1 MANGI
6 NRVIII
12 GRMGNDPELRWLP
25 NGDAV
30 ANISLATSETWKD
43 QQGQKQE
50 RVEWHRCVAY
60 RKVAE
65 IIGEYLKKGANI
77 YIEGKLRTRE
87 WVDQQGQKKYT
98 TEIIIAEMQMLDARQ
113 NNGQPQ
119 GGQPQGGYQQP
130 RQQNQP
136 QNNARPPQQNRA
148 PQGQQPQGAYQYDPN
163 QYQEPPM
170 NFDYDIPF

>member
-170 NFDYDIPF
+170 NFDDDYR

>member
-30 ANISLATSETWKD
+30 ANISLATSESWKD

-50 RVEWHRCVAY
+50 RVEWHRCTAY
-60 RKVAE
+60 RKTAE
-65 IIGEYLKKGANI
+65 IIGQYLKKGANI

-98 TEIIIAEMQMLDARQ
+98 TEIIIAEMQMLDKNPNA
-113 NNGQPQ
+113 GQPQ

-136 QNNARPPQQNRA
+136 QNNNQPQQQNRA
-148 PQGQQPQGAYQYDPN
+148 PQQQQQPQGGYIYDPN
-163 QYQEPPM
+163 NAMPM
-170 NFDYDIPF
+170 YFDDEIPF